1 MSKVP
6 DCELCELAVEP
17 VWRNDLFSVI
27 LVDDAA
33 YPGFVRV
40 ILHDHVR
47 EMSDLSDAQR
57 LAVNEA
63 VHQVE
68 LAQRAVLSPHKI
80 NVASLGNVVPH
91 LHWHS
96 IPRYEDD
103 AQFPA
108 PIWAAAT
115 RVTPPEVLAERRAR
129 LPQLRADLV
138 RRFNES
144 FT

>member
-1 MSKVP
+1 MRKVP
-6 DCELCELAVEP
+6 GCELCELAVDP
-17 VWRNDLFSVI
+17 VWRNELFSVI

-47 EMSDLSDAQR
+47 EISDLAEVER

-63 VHQVE
+63 VYQVE

-103 AQFPA
+103 AHFPA

-115 RVTPPEVLAERRAR
+115 RVTPPAVLAERRAR
-129 LPQLRADLV
+129 LPQLRADLI